1 MNTLIESSATEDL
14 SSGRLL
20 AIPIAVN
27 NHHLVVHERRMTGA
41 EIKAA
46 AIAAG
51 VQIQPTFTLMLKHHG
66 RPSEVIGDSEV
77 LVMKPGQRFSCLPAD
92 DNS

>member
-1 MNTLIESSATEDL
+1 MSTLIDTSPSEDL
-14 SSGRLL
+14 DSGRAV
-20 AIPIAVN
+20 AIPIEINTHRVI
-27 NHHLVVHERRMTGA
+27 VHKRRMTGA

-51 VQIQPTFTLMLKHHG
+51 VKIQPTFTLMLKHRG
-66 RPSEVIGDSEV
+66 RPSDVIGDSEV
-77 LVMKPGQRFSCLPAD
+77 VVMEPGQRFSCLPAD